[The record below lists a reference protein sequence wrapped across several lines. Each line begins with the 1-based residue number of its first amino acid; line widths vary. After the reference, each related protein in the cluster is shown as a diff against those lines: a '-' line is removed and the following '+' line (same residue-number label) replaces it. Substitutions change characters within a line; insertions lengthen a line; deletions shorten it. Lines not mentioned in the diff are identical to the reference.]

1 MPYGAA
7 AFSTTID
14 PGATEAPAG
23 GVVPNATT
31 LTCGDVIAGD
41 ATAAGAVGP
50 ETGPR
55 IEVSSIR
62 TRSPAAQRRPT
73 AWPIGSLA
81 VAGRVTR
88 RAADPQPTAAVTRI
102 AATAPVQHTRADPR
116 TRAGARRSEP
126 TRRAVPDRPQTRLED
141 PVKVAPLV
149 PTP

>member
-23 GVVPNATT
+23 GVVPNAITR
-31 LTCGDVIAGD
+31 TCGDVIAGD

-50 ETGPR
+50 EAGPR
-55 IEVSSIR
+55 IEVSSIL

-88 RAADPQPTAAVTRI
+88 RAADPQPAAAITRI
-102 AATAPVQHTRADPR
+102 ATIAPVLHTRTDPR
-116 TRAGARRSEP
+116 TRPGVRRSAP
-126 TRRAVPDRPQTRLED
+126 TRRTPPDRPQTRLED
-141 PVKVAPLV
+141 PVKVAPLM
-149 PTP
+149 PAP